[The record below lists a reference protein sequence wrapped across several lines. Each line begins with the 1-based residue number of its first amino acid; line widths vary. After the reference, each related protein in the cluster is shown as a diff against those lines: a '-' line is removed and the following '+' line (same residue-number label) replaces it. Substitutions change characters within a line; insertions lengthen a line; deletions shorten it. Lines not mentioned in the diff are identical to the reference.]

1 MTARQT
7 AARQTAARQT
17 AAQRTAARQTAAF
30 KARSTHRV
38 SVAAGLL
45 ATIVTVGLAG
55 CGHSSTGLARITIDG
70 QAQVTP
76 PNGQAHAA
84 HSGDVLKAG
93 DTVQVTVGDA
103 AVRLLPS
110 GVLQLRTGT
119 QLVIGKTPR
128 LASGAILIQAI
139 GRAVQVSAQE
149 STLVVPAGVAQ
160 LTVGTVATGMSVKVY
175 QATSHLDIA
184 GNPPTPIAAPRQI
197 TLTPQTRLPVQ
208 TSPLQYQDSDA
219 WDHLYLASAEA
230 ISTQLGAAA
239 TGFNAQVPANQG
251 KDAAFYQQLVPELS
265 DRADFVS
272 AFDGVQHAPAA
283 AAARAAKPGDYLIAS
298 VIALRGTHGTF
309 TDRLTNELAF
319 SAQGAPWGFVAIDQG
334 VADLTGVLNDV
345 LAAIGRAA
353 LPFTGAPA
361 SQIAIP
367 PPPSSPSTPTTRPSR
382 PTTPTT
388 RTTTTTTPA
397 NPRQPRPATPTT
409 TIPPPLL
416 QLPVPVLPGPLGA
429 ILNPLLDP
437 LIQALNNILAG
448 R

>member
-1 MTARQT
+1 MATPMATRPTPTQPT
-7 AARQTAARQT
+7 PRNRRAGHPR
-17 AAQRTAARQTAAF
+17 
-30 KARSTHRV
+30 RV
-38 SVAAGLL
+38 AVGAGLL

-55 CGHSSTGLARITIDG
+55 CGHSNTGLARITVDG
-70 QAQVTP
+70 QAQVTAP
-76 PNGQAHAA
+76 DGSAHAA

-93 DTVQVTVGDA
+93 DTVQVTAGEA

-128 LASGAILIQAI
+128 LAMGDLLIQAI
-139 GRAVQVSAQE
+139 GHPVQVSAQE
-149 STLVVPAGVAQ
+149 ATLVVPAGVAQ
-160 LTVGTVATGMSVKVY
+160 LAVGTVATGMTAKVY
-175 QATSHLDIA
+175 EATSHLDIA
-184 GNPPTPIAAPRQI
+184 GNPPAPIAAPRQI

-208 TSPLQYQDSDA
+208 ATPLQYQDSDA
-219 WDHLYLASAEA
+219 WDHLYLATAEA
-230 ISTQLGAAA
+230 VSTQLGAAG

-251 KDAAFYQQLVPELS
+251 KDAAFYQQLVPTLIG
-265 DRADFVS
+265 RADFVS
-272 AFDGVQHAPAA
+272 AFDGVQRQQPVGPAP
-283 AAARAAKPGDYLIAS
+283 AAKPGDYLIAS
-298 VIALRGTHGTF
+298 VIALHGTNGTF
-309 TDRLTNELAF
+309 NDRLTNELIF
-319 SAQGAPWGFVAIDQG
+319 SAQGAPWGFVAYDQG

-367 PPPSSPSTPTTRPSR
+367 PPSSPSTPTTRPNR
-382 PTTPTT
+382 QATPTT
-388 RTTTTTTPA
+388 RPATTTT
-397 NPRQPRPATPTT
+397 NPRQPRPATTTT
-409 TIPPPLL
+409 TIPPSL